1 MVISKVS
8 AMPQQDLKPYPP
20 GASSPMTAG
29 VITQNNQAERQNALI
44 GNTGGSKRGG
54 AVATNASPVV
64 QVPSVPSGAVSPEA
78 TGANYKAI
86 SELAQEQA
94 TNAVY
99 DTAKNSGDTA
109 LIEQQQGQQYKVGG
123 RRRKSSKRRRS
134 KSKRRSSKR
143 KSSKRRRKSS
153 KSRKSKKHY

>member
-1 MVISKVS
+1 
-8 AMPQQDLKPYPP
+8 MPQQDLKPYPP

-44 GNTGGSKRGG
+44 GNKRGG

-109 LIEQQQGQQYKVGG
+109 LIEQQQQQQYKIGG

-134 KSKRRSSKR
+134 KSKR